1 MNIFQSIC
9 LGILQG
15 ITEFLPVSSSGH
27 LAVAQKL
34 FSLDDVPLIF
44 DVCLHVATLV
54 AVVIFFRKTIID
66 LICVF
71 FRMITRKPLDGDKP
85 KQTMI
90 FAVIAA
96 TLITGV
102 LGIVS
107 SHFIEDVPVKFVCI
121 GFILTGILLVVATLL
136 DKSSKAAKSGAE
148 QDAAENQAG
157 TPADGTVTIK
167 QGIIC
172 GIAQGFGT
180 LPGISRSGS
189 TISAALLSGVSRKTA
204 GEFSFILSI
213 PAILGA
219 FILEVK
225 DFGEMASVVP
235 ASSLVAGC
243 LSAFVAGLGALFVL
257 MKLIKSGKLGFFAI
271 YLVPLGILG
280 LFLF

>member
-71 FRMITRKPLDGDKP
+71 LRMITRKPLDGDKP

-90 FAVIAA
+90 FAVIVA

-136 DKSSKAAKSGAE
+136 DKSSKAGAGQGE
-148 QDAAENQAG
+148 AENQPG
-157 TPADGTVTIK
+157 EPDNGTVTIK

-225 DFGEMASVVP
+225 DLGEMASVVP

-271 YLVPLGILG
+271 YLIPLGILG

>member
-34 FSLDDVPLIF
+34 FNLDEVPLIF
-44 DVCLHVATLV
+44 DVCLHVATLF
-54 AVVIFFRKTIID
+54 AVVLFFRKTIIS
-66 LICVF
+66 LLAVF
-71 FRMITRKPLDGDKP
+71 VRMVTRKPLDGDKP
-85 KQTMI
+85 KQTTI
-90 FAVIAA
+90 LSIIVA
-96 TLITGV
+96 TAITGV

-107 SHFIEDVPVKFVCI
+107 SRFIEDAPIKLVCA
-121 GFILTGILLVVATLL
+121 GFILTGILLILATLL
-136 DKSSKAAKSGAE
+136 DKSGKSAVPAE
-148 QDAAENQAG
+148 EA
-157 TPADGTVTIK
+157 ADGTAENDAVSIK

-189 TISAALLSGVSRKTA
+189 TISAAILSGVNRKTA

-225 DFGEMASVVP
+225 DLGEMASVVSVP
-235 ASSLVAGC
+235 CLAAGC
-243 LSAFVAGLGALFVL
+243 LTAFLAGLGALFVL
-257 MKLIKSGKLGFFAI
+257 MKLIKTGRLGFFAI
-271 YLVPLGILG
+271 YLIPLGIAG

>member
-34 FSLDDVPLIF
+34 FNLDEVPLIF
-44 DVCLHVATLV
+44 DVCLHVATLF
-54 AVVIFFRKTIID
+54 AVVLFFRKTIIS
-66 LICVF
+66 LLAVF
-71 FRMITRKPLDGDKP
+71 VRMVTRKPLDGDKP
-85 KQTMI
+85 KQTTI
-90 FAVIAA
+90 LSIIVA
-96 TLITGV
+96 TAITGV

-107 SHFIEDVPVKFVCI
+107 SRFIEDAPIKLVCA
-121 GFILTGILLVVATLL
+121 GFILTGILLILATLL
-136 DKSSKAAKSGAE
+136 DKSNKSAVPAEEAADE
-148 QDAAENQAG
+148 TAENDA
-157 TPADGTVTIK
+157 VSIK

-189 TISAALLSGVSRKTA
+189 TISAAILSGVNRKTA

-225 DFGEMASVVP
+225 DLGEMTSVVSVP
-235 ASSLVAGC
+235 CLAAGC
-243 LSAFVAGLGALFVL
+243 LTAFLAGLGALFVL
-257 MKLIKSGKLGFFAI
+257 MKLIKTGRLGFFAI
-271 YLVPLGILG
+271 YLIPLGIAG

>member
-1 MNIFQSIC
+1 MNLFQSVC

-34 FSLDDVPLIF
+34 FKLDDVPLIF
-44 DVCLHVATLV
+44 DVCLHVATLF
-54 AVVIFFRKTIID
+54 AVVIFFRKTIAD
-66 LICVF
+66 LLSVF
-71 FRMITRKPLDGDKP
+71 IRMITGKSLEEDKP

-90 FAVIAA
+90 FSIIAA
-96 TLITGV
+96 TVITGII
-102 LGIVS
+102 GIIS
-107 SHFIEDVPVKFVCI
+107 SHFIEDMPVKFVCI
-121 GFILTGILLVVATLL
+121 GFILTGILLLAATFLN
-136 DKSSKAAKSGAE
+136 KSGKKDE
-148 QDAAENQAG
+148 ESEN
-157 TPADGTVTIK
+157 DTVTIK

-172 GIAQGFGT
+172 GLAQGLGT

-189 TISAALLSGVSRKTA
+189 TISGAMLSGVKRKTA

-225 DFGEMASVVP
+225 DLDTLT
-235 ASSLVAGC
+235 SLVSLPC
-243 LSAFVAGLGALFVL
+243 LVVGLLTAFAAGLGALYVL
-257 MKLIKSGKLGFFAI
+257 MKLIKKGKLGYFAI
-271 YLVPLGILG
+271 YLIPLGIAG

>member
-27 LAVAQKL
+27 LAVAQNL
-34 FSLDDVPLIF
+34 FNLDEVPLIF
-44 DVCLHVATLV
+44 DVCLHVATLF
-54 AVVIFFRKTIID
+54 AVVLFFRKTIIS
-66 LICVF
+66 LLAVF
-71 FRMITRKPLDGDKP
+71 VRMVTRKPLDGDKP
-85 KQTMI
+85 KQTTI
-90 FAVIAA
+90 LSIIVA
-96 TLITGV
+96 TAITGV

-107 SHFIEDVPVKFVCI
+107 SRFIEDAPIKLVCA
-121 GFILTGILLVVATLL
+121 GFILTGILLILATLL
-136 DKSSKAAKSGAE
+136 DKSGKSAVPAEEAADE
-148 QDAAENQAG
+148 TAENDA
-157 TPADGTVTIK
+157 VSIK

-189 TISAALLSGVSRKTA
+189 TISAAILSGVNRKTA

-225 DFGEMASVVP
+225 DLGEMASVVSVP
-235 ASSLVAGC
+235 CLAAGC
-243 LSAFVAGLGALFVL
+243 LTAFLAGLGALFVL
-257 MKLIKSGKLGFFAI
+257 MKLIKTGRLGFFAI
-271 YLVPLGILG
+271 YLIPLGIAG

>member
-34 FSLDDVPLIF
+34 FNLDEVPLIF
-44 DVCLHVATLV
+44 DVCLHVATLF
-54 AVVIFFRKTIID
+54 AVVLFFRKTIIS
-66 LICVF
+66 LLAVF
-71 FRMITRKPLDGDKP
+71 VRMVTRKPLDGDKP
-85 KQTMI
+85 KQTTI
-90 FAVIAA
+90 LSIIVA
-96 TLITGV
+96 TAITGV

-107 SHFIEDVPVKFVCI
+107 SRFIEDAPIKLVCA
-121 GFILTGILLVVATLL
+121 GFILTGILLILATLL
-136 DKSSKAAKSGAE
+136 DKSGKSAVPAEEAADE
-148 QDAAENQAG
+148 TAENDA
-157 TPADGTVTIK
+157 VSIK

-189 TISAALLSGVSRKTA
+189 TISAAILSGVNRKTA

-225 DFGEMASVVP
+225 DLGEMASVVSVP
-235 ASSLVAGC
+235 CLAAGC
-243 LSAFVAGLGALFVL
+243 LTAFLAGLGALFVL
-257 MKLIKSGKLGFFAI
+257 MKLIKTGRLGFFAI
-271 YLVPLGILG
+271 YLIPLGIAG

>member
-1 MNIFQSIC
+1 MNIFQSVC

-27 LAVAQKL
+27 LAVAQRL
-34 FSLDDVPLIF
+34 FSLNDVPLIF

-71 FRMITRKPLDGDKP
+71 FRMIMRKPLEGDKP

-90 FAVIAA
+90 FAVIVA

-102 LGIVS
+102 IGIITS
-107 SHFIEDVPVKFVCI
+107 RFIEDVPVKFVCI

-136 DKSSKAAKSGAE
+136 DKSSKAEKD
-148 QDAAENQAG
+148 QDLGENQ
-157 TPADGTVTIK
+157 PPHSDDGTVTIK

-172 GIAQGFGT
+172 GIAQGLGT

-189 TISAALLSGVSRKTA
+189 TISAALLSGVNRKTA

-225 DFGEMASVVP
+225 DLGEMASVVS
-235 ASSLVAGC
+235 ASSLAAGC
-243 LSAFVAGLGALFVL
+243 LSAFAAGLGALFVL
-257 MKLIKSGKLGFFAI
+257 MKLIKSGKLGFFAV
-271 YLVPLGILG
+271 YLIPLGIIG

>member
-1 MNIFQSIC
+1 MNIFQSLF

-27 LAVAQKL
+27 LVVAQKL
-34 FSLDDVPLIF
+34 FGLDDVPLVF
-44 DVCLHVATLV
+44 DVCLHVATLA
-54 AVVIFFRKTIID
+54 AVVLFFRKTIID
-66 LICVF
+66 LISVF
-71 FRMITRKPLDGDKP
+71 IRMLAKKPLEGDKP
-85 KQTMI
+85 KQITI
-90 FAVIAA
+90 LAVIVA
-96 TLITGV
+96 TVITGV

-107 SHFIEDVPVKFVCI
+107 SHFIEDAPIKLVCA
-121 GFILTGILLVVATLL
+121 GFIVTGILLVLATVL
-136 DKSSKAAKSGAE
+136 DKSGKSATAGQSEGA
-148 QDAAENQAG
+148 
-157 TPADGTVTIK
+157 VSVK

-189 TISAALLSGVSRKTA
+189 TISAAILSGVDRKTA

-225 DFGEMASVVP
+225 DLGEMTSVVSVP
-235 ASSLVAGC
+235 CLAAGC
-243 LSAFVAGLGALFVL
+243 LAAFLAGLGALFVL
-257 MKLIKSGKLGFFAI
+257 MKLIKSGRLGFFAI
-271 YLVPLGILG
+271 YLIPLGIAG